1 MPNTLPESVIALSAR
16 ATIHRTPCGEGSM
29 VWRRWGRGVP
39 IVLLHGGSGSWMHW
53 FKTIPALAEA
63 GYAVWAADMPGLGD
77 SAMPSAPFTPEN
89 SGRVIASGLRALLPE
104 PQRAHLVGFSFGAHV
119 GTYAA
124 IDLGGRLASF
134 TLTGCAALGL
144 PHNYVDLLKEDDE
157 RAATEDDRHRN
168 NLASLM
174 FANPALIDD
183 TAIRI
188 QAANI
193 ANARFRSRAFAKTDE
208 IAVNLPRVKAPV
220 RAIWGEKDVLA
231 TPSIDA
237 RFAILRRGH
246 PELMTRVVAN
256 AGHWA
261 MYEQADRF
269 NAGLL
274 ALLAAPAE
282 K

>member
-1 MPNTLPESVIALSAR
+1 MQRLLTDVT
-16 ATIHRTPCGEGSM
+16 ATATEHRTPCDQGHM
-29 VWRRWGRGVP
+29 VWRQWGRGQP
-39 IVLLHGGSGSWMHW
+39 IVLLHGGSGSWLHW
-53 FKTIPALAEA
+53 IRTIPALTEA
-63 GYAVWAADMPGLGD
+63 GYAVWAADLPGLGD
-77 SAMPSAPFTPEN
+77 STMPSPPLTPEN
-89 SGRVIASGLRALLPE
+89 CGCIVADGLNQLIPGD
-104 PQRAHLVGFSFGAHV
+104 QRIHLVGFSFGAHV
-119 GTYAA
+119 GTYVA
-124 IDLGGRLASF
+124 IALGDRLASF
-134 TLTGCAALGL
+134 TLSGCAALGL
-144 PHNYVDLLKEDDE
+144 KHNYVDLRKEGETAESGDE
-157 RAATEDDRHRN
+157 LHRR

-174 FANPALIDD
+174 FANPALIDA

-231 TPSIDA
+231 TPSLEA

-246 PELMTRVVAN
+246 PELITRVVSE

-261 MYEQADRF
+261 MYEQADAF

-274 ALLAAPAE
+274 ELLALHA
-282 K
+282 